1 MGHRREAREYALQM
15 FFQRDLSGASLPQ
28 VQQTYW
34 SSHPDVDSNTR
45 EFADFL
51 IAAFET
57 DPETIDNLIRE
68 HAVNWKLERM
78 PAVDKNILRMAAT
91 ELRCCEDIP
100 ARVTLNESIEIAKR
114 YGSEDSASFIN
125 GVLDKIAKKFGK
137 E

>member
-1 MGHRREAREYALQM
+1 MGHRRESREYALQM
-15 FFQRDLSGASLPQ
+15 FFQRDLSGDSLPQ
-28 VQQTYW
+28 VRQTYW
-34 SSHPDVDSNTR
+34 SRHPDVDPKTR

-57 DPETIDNLIRE
+57 DTETIDNLIRE

-91 ELRCCEDIP
+91 ELRCCKDIP